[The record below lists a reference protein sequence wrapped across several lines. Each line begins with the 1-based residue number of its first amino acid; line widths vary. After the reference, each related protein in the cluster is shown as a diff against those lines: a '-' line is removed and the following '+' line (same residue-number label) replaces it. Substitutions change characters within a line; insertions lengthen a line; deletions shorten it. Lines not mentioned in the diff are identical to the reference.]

1 MLTSSDD
8 VAALAVTTT
17 DARLLTSSD
26 DVAALKLRSKSLIHW
41 VSWVCSYW
49 AVRFREVGVLNH
61 LVSLEEFSNDS
72 MWTHCSIVSAYSS
85 ASVDHSS
92 HVFTGGE
99 VCFVED
105 YFDWCSIQSKIV
117 A

>member
-72 MWTHCSIVSAYSS
+72 MWTHCSIVSAYIIIALRVWITRRMLLLSS
-85 ASVDHSS
+85 
-92 HVFTGGE
+92 VFTHHGR
-99 VCFVED
+99 
-105 YFDWCSIQSKIV
+105 
-117 A
+117 